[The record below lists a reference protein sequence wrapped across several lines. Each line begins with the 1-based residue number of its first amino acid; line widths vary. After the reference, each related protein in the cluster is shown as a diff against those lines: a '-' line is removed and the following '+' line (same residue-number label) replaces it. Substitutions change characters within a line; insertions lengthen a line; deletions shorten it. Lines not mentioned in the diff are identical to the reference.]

1 MRMAALGSRVLFLL
15 LAVLGGCS
23 GAAVQADIARPAVSL
38 PRILVFTRTAGSRHD
53 SIPVAVETL
62 RALGGETGL
71 QVEHT
76 EDPARFDSAR
86 LARYRAVVFANTTL
100 DVLDAS
106 QQQAFERFV
115 RAGGGFVGLHSAADT
130 EHDWPWYGEL
140 VGTWFES
147 HPPGLQDS
155 PVRFEAGHALPGAGE
170 WQVRDEL
177 YNYRR
182 NPRPWVNVIATVDE
196 AAYAGGNMGK
206 DHPIA
211 WCHSRLCGRAWYT
224 GLGHAPALYADARFR
239 AHVLRGLRY
248 ATGQSDA
255 C

>member
-1 MRMAALGSRVLFLL
+1 MTPRRLALL
-15 LAVLGGCS
+15 LTLLVPIL
-23 GAAVQADIARPAVSL
+23 AACVAREVRSIEAGQAASP
-38 PRILVFTRTAGSRHD
+38 PRILVFTRTSGWRHD
-53 SIPVAVETL
+53 SIPVAIETL
-62 RALGGETGL
+62 RELGGEAAL
-71 QVEHT
+71 VVEQT
-76 EDPARFDSAR
+76 EDPARFDVAT

-106 QQQAFERFV
+106 QQAAFERFV
-115 RAGGGFVGLHSAADT
+115 GAGGGFVGIHSAADT
-130 EHDWPWYGEL
+130 EYDWPWYGEL
-140 VGTWFES
+140 VGARFDS

-155 PVRFEAGHALPGAGE
+155 PVRFEAGHVLPGAGD

-182 NPRPWVNVIATVDE
+182 NPRPHVDVIATVDE
-196 AAYAGGNMGK
+196 AMYAGGKMGA

-211 WCHSRLCGRAWYT
+211 WCHARFGGRAWYT
-224 GLGHAPALYADARFR
+224 GLGHDIPLYADTRFR
-239 AHVLRGLRY
+239 AHLLRGLRY